1 MLDRD
6 DTNADMPTT
15 ERVLVYF
22 MQPFL
27 NAGQILYTD
36 TFYTSPSL
44 AKHLDNNMHLWGAV
58 QTNGKYYCS
67 DLVSVNLE
75 KDQATFFESTTNPRV
90 LADKYLGP
98 LARKPTISRTLSTCF
113 LLVILLIWLTP
124 VRRIG
129 KGIQ

>member
-1 MLDRD
+1 
-6 DTNADMPTT
+6 
-15 ERVLVYF
+15 
-22 MQPFL
+22 MQVKFCIQTL
-27 NAGQILYTD
+27 
-36 TFYTSPSL
+36 YTSPSL
-44 AKHLDNNMHLWGAV
+44 AKHLDNNMHLCRAV

-67 DLVSVNLE
+67 DLVNVNLE

-90 LADKYLGP
+90 LAGKYLGP
-98 LARKPTISRTLSTCF
+98 LTRKPTISRTLSTCF